1 MTPES
6 DHAPGISFT
15 LLENGLDFVL
25 SAVEHLTNSPSQ
37 RDLKYAV
44 LHLYSGAVLILK
56 ERLLRVDWTLLFGN
70 PEKADKQVFMEGRF
84 RGPDLGQCLE
94 RLDQH
99 DIEVSEHHDQ
109 QLRLLADKR
118 KRLEHFRITDS
129 TEAIIALTADV
140 LNFLIEFI
148 SRELNDSSLDETHA
162 KLLDAIRS
170 KMTDFEAFVTAR
182 WNSISSEIESF
193 DSVVACPACLE
204 EAYVIDDEGG
214 CKFCGY
220 KAEDS
225 HAAADEYIAQVM
237 GEDRFE
243 LEKDG
248 GVWPRRKCPS
258 CNWDSLVDL
267 GYAEP
272 GSQYICFQCG
282 GQWKP
287 GTLSDCSRCGDL
299 KKESD
304 MSICDTC
311 FAEIVRKD
319 NS

>member
-1 MTPES
+1 M
-6 DHAPGISFT
+6 
-15 LLENGLDFVL
+15 
-25 SAVEHLTNSPSQ
+25 
-37 RDLKYAV
+37 
-44 LHLYSGAVLILK
+44 ILK
-56 ERLLRVDWTLLFGN
+56 ERLLREDWTLLFAN
-70 PEKADKQVFMEGRF
+70 PEKADRQAFTVGRF

-94 RLDQH
+94 RLEDQG
-99 DIEVSEHHDQ
+99 IEVSEHRDR

-118 KRLEHFRITDS
+118 KRLEHFSITDS

-140 LNFLIEFI
+140 LDLLIEFI
-148 SRELNDSSLDETHA
+148 SNELNSSLDEAHA

-182 WNSISSEIESF
+182 WNSISSDLESF
-193 DSVVACPACLE
+193 DSIVTCSACLE

-220 KAEDS
+220 
-225 HAAADEYIAQVM
+225 HADHSQVAADEYIAHVL

-248 GVWPRRKCPS
+248 GAWPRRNCPS
-258 CNWDSLVDL
+258 CTWESLVDR
-267 GYAEP
+267 GYA
-272 GSQYICFQCG
+272 GNGVQYICFECG
-282 GQWKP
+282 RQWGP
-287 GTLSDCSRCGDL
+287 EALSECSRCGDL
-299 KKESD
+299 KKKGD
-304 MSICDTC
+304 MSICDSC